1 MKSDAGAVS
10 HLSET
15 YRMYVGN
22 EDEIYIKLSNLKVNR
37 LNDGLLSIPSSQKK
51 FDKSNIQRGKEEL

>member
-10 HLSET
+10 HLSDT

-51 FDKSNIQRGKEEL
+51 FDKSNI

>member
-22 EDEIYIKLSNLKVNR
+22 EDEIYIKLSNLK
-37 LNDGLLSIPSSQKK
+37 G
-51 FDKSNIQRGKEEL
+51 